1 MALLKSGFYL
11 EKLQLVEHF
20 KTVISE
26 NTKLDDLSEQHLK
39 GY

>member
-11 EKLQLVEHF
+11 EKLQLVENF
-20 KTVISE
+20 K
-26 NTKLDDLSEQHLK
+26 TKLDDLSEQHLK